1 MKYVHLWVRNQ
12 LWILW
17 GGLRCRHQWERGER
31 EPSPRFEKL
40 FNFFKLNIFCQ
51 TENIFTPLW
60 PQIFHLEM
68 ANRPLLLNS
77 TIPLSDLK
85 RQTNKKEK
93 INFEASTFYLLC
105 FEREK
110 DNRCSKEGKLQ
121 HNYNP
126 NILEMYILLSYLEAS
141 SR

>member
-1 MKYVHLWVRNQ
+1 MTTNIPFGDGQQTFAAEFNHSTLCA
-12 LWILW
+12 IL
-17 GGLRCRHQWERGER
+17 
-31 EPSPRFEKL
+31 K
-40 FNFFKLNIFCQ
+40 
-51 TENIFTPLW
+51 
-60 PQIFHLEM
+60 
-68 ANRPLLLNS
+68 
-77 TIPLSDLK
+77 D
-85 RQTNKKEK
+85 RQTKKEK